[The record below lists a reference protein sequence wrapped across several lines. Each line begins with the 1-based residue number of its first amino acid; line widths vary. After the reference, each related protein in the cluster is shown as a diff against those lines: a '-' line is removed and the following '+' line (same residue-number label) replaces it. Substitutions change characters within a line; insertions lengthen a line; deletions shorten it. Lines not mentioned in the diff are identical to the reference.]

1 MVQLDPLTDVKSTNS
16 IHFLGQVWLG
26 PTSDISKV
34 DRNYMILLATNHQ
47 FNVIILESHQS
58 ALLFSLIRQ
67 RALSTFRLG

>member
-34 DRNYMILLATNHQ
+34 DRNYMILLATNQ
-47 FNVIILESHQS
+47 FNVIILESH
-58 ALLFSLIRQ
+58 
-67 RALSTFRLG
+67 